1 MQKRNILLILTLL
14 GLTTFV
20 FQNCSPNAPLSSSN
34 GNDQVINST
43 PTPSPTCSI
52 SEKEAELNAA
62 MAAATTDE
70 NPFPDFS
77 FLIER
82 GDGKQFIYNRGSST
96 LDTSYESAST
106 SKWISAVIILRLV
119 DKGILSLND
128 KPQDYI
134 PGWPITSGH
143 PLYSMTLRHLLSFTS
158 GLTEDHF
165 CTNNPSAN
173 FFTCVTNVANA
184 NASNTMTPGTEFF
197 YSGSHLLVAGA
208 MAIKAYGKSSWQ
220 DLFTEFK
227 TETGLFPTSAYDLPS
242 LTNPRL
248 AGGMHWTGNEYFA
261 FIKAFKN
268 GSLLSA
274 TLMNEMLTDQIASA
288 SIVFSP
294 IAVVNQVWH
303 YGFGSWQECQ
313 DSLNYSCASGT
324 RISSPGA
331 YGAYPFWDRAKNY
344 FGILARQGEL
354 GTFRKGVELENPLRP
369 YIEAWVNCN

>member
-1 MQKRNILLILTLL
+1 MLKKTLKIFTTIPFLLA
-14 GLTTFV
+14 
-20 FQNCSPNAPLSSSN
+20 FQNCSSNSKPNVSN
-34 GNDQVINST
+34 ENNSAIT
-43 PTPSPTCSI
+43 PTTSPTPTCSL
-52 SEKEAELNAA
+52 SAKEAELTAA

-70 NPFPDFS
+70 VPVPDFS

-82 GDGKQFIYNRGSST
+82 GDGRQFIYNRGSST
-96 LDTSYESAST
+96 PDTIYESAST
-106 SKWISAVIILRLV
+106 SKWVTAVIILRLV
-119 DKGILSLND
+119 DKGILSLGD

-134 PGWPITSGH
+134 PGWPITSGQ
-143 PLYSMTLRHLLSFTS
+143 PLYNMTLRNLLSFTS

-184 NASNTMTPGTEFF
+184 NAANTMTPETEFY
-197 YSGSHLLVAGA
+197 YSSSHLLVAGA
-208 MAIKAYGKSSWQ
+208 MAIKAYGKSNWQ

-227 TETGLFPTSAYDLPS
+227 TETGLFTTSTYDLPS
-242 LTNPRL
+242 FTNPRL

-268 GSLLSA
+268 GSLLST
-274 TLMNEMLTDQIASA
+274 TLMNEMLTDQTTSA
-288 SIVFSP
+288 TIVYSP
-294 IAVVNQVWH
+294 IEVVNQVWH

-313 DSLNYSCASGT
+313 DPLNYSCTPGT

-331 YGAYPFWDRAKNY
+331 YGAYPFWDRAKSY
-344 FGILARQGEL
+344 FGILARQGDL
-354 GTFRKGVELENPLRP
+354 GTFRNGVELENPLRP